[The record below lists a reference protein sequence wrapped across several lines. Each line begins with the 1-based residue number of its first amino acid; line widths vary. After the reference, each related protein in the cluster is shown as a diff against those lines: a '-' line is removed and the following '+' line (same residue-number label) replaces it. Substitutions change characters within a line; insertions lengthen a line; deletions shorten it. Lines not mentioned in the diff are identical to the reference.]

1 MSAWRER
8 ALQWAFGPGDG
19 IRLDLFRRAMAW
31 TLLLYT
37 LAWGRSAVEWLTPA
51 GFHPSTEATQG
62 FQLPVP
68 LLGETSVWLVLG
80 IYVAALGAVVLGY
93 RPRLASVLVLMGL
106 VYVSTAD
113 RLAMFSMNKT
123 FMVTFALLV
132 VAPLHRTPSGEWRLR
147 SVWPVRVLQATLI
160 LLYLGAGLCKAV
172 YGDYLEYDDVLW
184 HQLQIEF
191 MTDQSAWMVRN
202 LPMWFFIVSQ
212 WAALGF
218 ELLAPV
224 LFIVPRLRRLGF
236 AWGITMHLLI
246 GLTMYQVGYFALMVV
261 CFYLLFADER
271 FLHGLRDRLRP
282 AQNKPAPDA
291 TR

>member
-1 MSAWRER
+1 M
-8 ALQWAFGPGDG
+8 QWAFGPGDG

-37 LAWGRSAVEWLTPA
+37 LAWGRWATEWLTPV
-51 GFHPSTEATQG
+51 GFHPSPEATRG

-68 LLGETSVWLVLG
+68 LLGETSVWIVLG
-80 IYVAALGAVVLGY
+80 VYALALGAVIVGY
-93 RPRLASVLVLMGL
+93 RPRLASVVVLCSL

-123 FMVTFALLV
+123 FMVTWALLII
-132 VAPLHRTPSGEWRLR
+132 APLTRTKAGEWQLR
-147 SVWPVRVLQATLI
+147 SVWPIRILQSTLI
-160 LLYLGAGLCKAV
+160 LLYFGAGLCKAV
-172 YGDYLEYDDVLW
+172 YGDYLDYDDVLW

-202 LPMWFFIVSQ
+202 LPMWFFSVSQ
-212 WAALGF
+212 WAALSF

-224 LFIVPRLRRLGF
+224 LFIVPRLRPLGF
-236 AWGITMHLLI
+236 AWGLAMHLLI

-261 CFYLLFADER
+261 CFYVLFADER
-271 FLHGLRDRLRP
+271 FLHAIQERL
-282 AQNKPAPDA
+282 KPTEKRSAPDA
-291 TR
+291 AR